1 MIMSMGTEREPG
13 SFAYLDQDQPEPAL
27 LVVIGAIPKRWGR
40 MDRLSRLAV
49 VEVGRV
55 LKAAGLSR
63 YESPD
68 LAALSGAGL
77 IGASR
82 HGSLTTDLAYGR
94 TLAGGINLASP
105 TLFSYTLPNI
115 ALAEAASHY
124 GLTGPV
130 YSLFSPD
137 AAEAEAEARR
147 WLAEDPGPE
156 FMVAGLID
164 IYPAAATTRSDRPI
178 GPAGSGNGE
187 VVAVNFKIVRRT
199 CPT

>member
-1 MIMSMGTEREPG
+1 MTIIAEKERPADP
-13 SFAYLDQDQPEPAL
+13 FAYLSLDEPDPETLAL
-27 LVVIGAIPKRWGR
+27 IGVTPKRWGR
-40 MDRLSRLAV
+40 MDRFSRLAV

-55 LKAAGLSR
+55 LRSAGLLREQPGGVS
-63 YESPD
+63 
-68 LAALSGAGL
+68 ALGSGGL

-82 HGSLTTDLAYGR
+82 HGSLATDLAYAR

-130 YSLFSPD
+130 YSLFAPE
-137 AAEAEAEARR
+137 AAAAEAEARR
-147 WLAEDPGPE
+147 WLAERPGPD

-164 IYPAAATTRSDRPI
+164 IRPAAAAPQA
-178 GPAGSGNGE
+178 GPAPAAEAGE
-187 VVAVNFKIVRRT
+187 IVLVNFKIVR
-199 CPT
+199 